1 MTRHAWLLGLLFLV
15 VACVTAPP
23 FGGAFDA
30 GETADAD
37 AIGDVG
43 VDGVQPDLDAGEG
56 DVLADIVKDDDVL
69 SDWIPEAL
77 DVEVDLELD
86 ACDPPVCEELA
97 PSSPCYFF
105 RFDEATCR
113 CVEEQRATKA
123 PCDDGFACTLEDFC
137 LGNGNCIGAPV
148 GERCDDQN
156 ECTFEA
162 CDLIQGCIV
171 EHAELGAPCN
181 ADGTECTMDDACQP
195 RVRGRVR
202 PGGRRL

>member
-1 MTRHAWLLGLLFLV
+1 MKPRALALFVALLLSS
-15 VACVTAPP
+15 CVTAPP
-23 FGGAFDA
+23 FGSQFDA
-30 GETADAD
+30 AESADAD
-37 AIGDVG
+37 AVGETG
-43 VDGVQPDLDAGEG
+43 VDGVHPDLDAT
-56 DVLADIVKDDDVL
+56 DDLDLLDISKDDEVLTDVL
-69 SDWIPEAL
+69 SENL
-77 DVEVDLELD
+77 DVEVDLALD
-86 ACDPPVCEELA
+86 ACDPPVCEALT